1 VTIFTENLPH
11 RLTLAVY
18 PNAPKTQW
26 SIPQKSRVSMK
37 EQENGVSAEFDS
49 ALGEEMG
56 DDENLAT
63 QYVDLDFL
71 LVTFLELIF

>member
-1 VTIFTENLPH
+1 
-11 RLTLAVY
+11 
-18 PNAPKTQW
+18 
-26 SIPQKSRVSMK
+26 MK